1 MRGGGGWGGCTLMMH
16 CLGELCE
23 TEYDR
28 LSDFEDSEVCAAWE
42 HVCACREMAG
52 LCVRNYVCVLMYA

>member
-1 MRGGGGWGGCTLMMH
+1 MRGGGGRGGCTLMMH

-28 LSDFEDSEVCAAWE
+28 LSDCED
-42 HVCACREMAG
+42 MK
-52 LCVRNYVCVLMYA
+52 VCVLWHSVCMLTSGDFCVCK